1 MRRTPTAVAVA
12 SVAAVAAALT
22 LLSGCS
28 SKMSQEDAEKQISS
42 VLESEMGVE
51 VDKVSCPG
59 DIDATEGKTMTCEAT
74 AEGET
79 AKVKMTITSVE
90 GDTAKFDV
98 EVVE

>member
-1 MRRTPTAVAVA
+1 MPRLPLA
-12 SVAAVAAALT
+12 SAAVAIAFLAGACSGSTMTESEAEAQIKAALENDDGLT
-22 LLSGCS
+22 I
-28 SKMSQEDAEKQISS
+28 D
-42 VLESEMGVE
+42 E
-51 VDKVSCPG
+51 VDCPD
-59 DIDATEGKTMTCEAT
+59 DISAEVDETMTCEVT

>member
-1 MRRTPTAVAVA
+1 MPRLPLATTAVVIAFM
-12 SVAAVAAALT
+12 AAGCSGSTMTESEAETQIEAALENDNGLT
-22 LLSGCS
+22 I
-28 SKMSQEDAEKQISS
+28 D
-42 VLESEMGVE
+42 E
-51 VDKVSCPG
+51 VDCPD
-59 DIDATEGKTMTCEAT
+59 DITAEVDETMTCEVT